1 MATWRRIAL
10 ELFPDL
16 EQELRTPFSSPY
28 SLFMELIPRM
38 YEAARND
45 DEETLRK
52 IFSFAQWALRQPDNH
67 VHNSA
72 GVSFYEHVFDGP
84 PRHWPVIA
92 EWISPY
98 AVDQVSSLWE
108 FMLQPSRLAEVQE
121 LLRRRTRHRYPIV
134 SEVWEG
140 IPPARGPA

>member
-16 EQELRTPFSSPY
+16 EQEIRTPLSSPY
-28 SLFMELIPRM
+28 SLFMELVPRT
-38 YEAARND
+38 YQAAR
-45 DEETLRK
+45 DEDQETLRS
-52 IFSFAQWALRQPDNH
+52 IFSFAEWALRQPDNH

-72 GVSFYEHVFDGP
+72 AVSFYEHVFDGP
-84 PRHWPVIA
+84 PRHWPVIV

-98 AVDQVSSLWE
+98 AVEQVAWLWE
-108 FMLQPSRLAEVQE
+108 SMLQPSRLAEARD
-121 LLRRRTRHRYPIV
+121 LLSLRTRHQYPIV

-140 IPPARGPA
+140 VPPARAPA

>member
-16 EQELRTPFSSPY
+16 EQELRTPLSSPY
-28 SLFMELIPRM
+28 LLFMELVPRM
-38 YEAARND
+38 HQAARD
-45 DEETLRK
+45 EDEETLRT
-52 IFSFAQWALRQPDNH
+52 IFSFAEWALHQPDND

-84 PRHWPVIA
+84 PRDWSVIV
-92 EWISPY
+92 EWISPH
-98 AVDQVSSLWE
+98 AGEQVVSLWE
-108 FMLQPSRLAEVQE
+108 TMLQPSHLAAVRE

-134 SEVWEG
+134 SAVWDG
-140 IPPARGPA
+140 VPPARAL